1 MLRLMLVTVLCAV
14 LIALPVD
21 ARLGAGEKAPDFKA
35 TTLDGKNVGLSDY
48 KGNYLFLNFY
58 ATW

>member
-1 MLRLMLVTVLCAV
+1 MLVTVLCAV

-48 KGNYLFLNFY
+48 KGKYLFLNFY